1 MALPAARLCE
11 DHYSVAREELEAVI
25 SFLQSGEAERLTAS
39 ELEGAIRERSW
50 DLLRQLLQAHIESRG
65 SGEAAAPVIDA
76 DGVERRAPPREH
88 QRTLTTIFG
97 DVSVARLGYGGE
109 GRKSLHPL
117 DAELNLPAELHS
129 FGLRRLAAVEVA
141 KGSFDEALASLKAQ
155 TGAQLAKRQLEQLVR
170 RAALDFDVFYAQ
182 RAPPTGTG
190 GEVVA
195 ISVDGKGVVM
205 RRSDLREATR
215 KAAESRQRRFSH
227 RLTKGEKRN
236 AKRMA
241 TVAAVYTIA
250 PYVRDPMDVIRV
262 LAPWNETP
270 PPERPRPEA
279 KRVWASLE
287 KTPDDVIAE
296 AFAEAQ
302 RRDPLHRRTW
312 VALVDGNEHQLRV
325 LRKLA
330 RRQKIHLT
338 IVLDFI
344 HVSEYVWKASLA
356 FFGEQQAGREDWVE
370 ERLSRILCGNASHVA
385 AGIRRSATRRGLT
398 KYQREAVDTCAN
410 YLLDHTRFLR
420 YNEYLTAG
428 LPIATGVV
436 EGACRHLVAD
446 RMDVTGAR
454 WSLAGAEAVLRLRA
468 LRSSCDFD
476 DYWRFHEQC
485 EYERNHASRYQDGKV
500 VPIRG
505 RHLSRVK

>member
-1 MALPAARLCE
+1 MALPAPLCE
-11 DHYSVAREELEAVI
+11 DHYTVAHEELEAVI
-25 SFLQSGEAERLTAS
+25 SFLKSGEAERLTAS

-65 SGEAAAPVIDA
+65 SGEAAAPVVDA
-76 DGVERRAPPREH
+76 DGVGRTATPREH

-97 DVSVARLGYGGE
+97 DVSVARLGYAAE

-117 DAELNLPAELHS
+117 DAELNLPAEQHS

-141 KGSFDEALASLKAQ
+141 KGSFDEALASLKVQ
-155 TGAQLAKRQLEQLVR
+155 TGAQLAKRQVEQLVQ
-170 RAALDFDVFYAQ
+170 RAAVDFDAFYAQ
-182 RAPPTGTG
+182 RAPPTGAG

-215 KAAESRQRRFSH
+215 QAAESRQRRFTH
-227 RLTKGEKRN
+227 RLTKGEKPN

-250 PYVRDPMDVIRV
+250 PYIRDPMDVIRI

-270 PPERPRPEA
+270 PPQRPRPEA

-296 AFAEAQ
+296 AFDEAQ

-312 VALVDGNEHQLRV
+312 VALVDGNDHQLRV

-330 RRQKIHLT
+330 RRQKVHLT

-344 HVSEYVWKASLA
+344 HVSEYVWNASLA
-356 FFGEQQAGREDWVE
+356 FFSEQQAGREDWVE
-370 ERLSRILCGNASHVA
+370 ERLSRILCGNASQVA
-385 AGIRRSATRRGLT
+385 AGIRRSATRRGLI
-398 KYQREAVDTCAN
+398 KYQRKAVDTCAN
-410 YLLDHTRFLR
+410 YLLGHTRFLR
-420 YNEYLTAG
+420 YNKYLAAG

-446 RMDVTGAR
+446 RMDLTGAR

-468 LRSSCDFD
+468 LRSSGDFD
-476 DYWRFHEQC
+476 DYWRFHERC
-485 EYERNHASRYQDGKV
+485 EYERNHASRYQDGTV

>member
-1 MALPAARLCE
+1 MALPAPLCE
-11 DHYSVAREELEAVI
+11 DHYTVAREELETVI
-25 SFLQSGEAERLTAS
+25 SFLKSGEADRLTAS

-65 SGEAAAPVIDA
+65 SGEAAAPVVDA
-76 DGVERRAPPREH
+76 EGVERTATPREH

-97 DVSVARLGYGGE
+97 DISVARLGYGAE

-117 DAELNLPAELHS
+117 DAELNLPAEQHS

-141 KGSFDEALASLKAQ
+141 KGSFDEALASLKVQ
-155 TGAQLAKRQLEQLVR
+155 TGAQLAKRQVEQLVQ
-170 RAALDFDVFYAQ
+170 RAAVDFDAFYAQ
-182 RAPPTGTG
+182 RAPPTGGG

-250 PYVRDPMDVIRV
+250 PYIRDPMDVIRI
-262 LAPWNETP
+262 LAPWNQTP
-270 PPERPRPEA
+270 PPQRPRPEA

-296 AFAEAQ
+296 AFDEAQ
-302 RRDPLHRRTW
+302 RRDPLHHRTW
-312 VALVDGNEHQLRV
+312 VALVDGNDHQLRV

-330 RRQKIHLT
+330 RRQKVHLT

-344 HVSEYVWKASLA
+344 HVSEYVWNASLT
-356 FFGEQQAGREDWVE
+356 FFSEQQVGREDWVE
-370 ERLSRILCGNASHVA
+370 QRLSRILCGNASQVA

-398 KYQREAVDTCAN
+398 KYQRAAADTCAN
-410 YLLDHTRFLR
+410 YLLGHTRFLR
-420 YNEYLTAG
+420 YNKYLAAG

-446 RMDVTGAR
+446 RMDLTGAR

-468 LRSSCDFD
+468 LRSSGYFD
-476 DYWRFHEQC
+476 DYWRFHEHC

>member
-1 MALPAARLCE
+1 MGLPAGRLCE
-11 DHYSVAREELEAVI
+11 DRYSVAREELEAVI
-25 SFLQSGEAERLTAS
+25 SFLKSGEAERLTAS
-39 ELEGAIRERSW
+39 ELEGAIRDRSW
-50 DLLRQLLQAHIESRG
+50 DLLRQLLQAHIDSRG
-65 SGEAAAPVIDA
+65 KGEAAAPIVDA
-76 DGVERRAPPREH
+76 KGVERTATPREH

-97 DVSVARLGYGGE
+97 DVSVARLGYGAE
-109 GRKSLHPL
+109 GQESLHPL
-117 DAELNLPAELHS
+117 DAELNLPAEQHS

-141 KGSFDEALASLKAQ
+141 KGSFDEALVSLKAQ
-155 TGAQLAKRQLEQLVR
+155 TGAQLAKRQLEQLTE
-170 RAALDFDVFYAQ
+170 RAAADFDAFYAQ
-182 RAPPTGTG
+182 RAPPVDAG
-190 GEVVA
+190 GELVV

-205 RRSDLREATR
+205 RRSDLRQATR
-215 KAAESRQRRFSH
+215 KAAESRQPRFSH

-262 LAPWNETP
+262 LAPWNQTP
-270 PPERPRPEA
+270 APERPRPEA

-296 AFAEAQ
+296 AIAEAQ
-302 RRDPLHRRTW
+302 RRDPQKRRTW
-312 VALVDGNEHQLRV
+312 VALVDGNDHQLRV

-330 RRQKIHLT
+330 RRHKIQLT

-356 FFGEQQAGREDWVE
+356 FFGEQQVGREDWVE
-370 ERLSRILCGNASHVA
+370 ERLSRILCGNASQVA
-385 AGIRRSATRRGLT
+385 AGIRRSATLRRLT
-398 KYQREAVDTCAN
+398 KRQRKAVDTCAN
-410 YLLDHTRFLR
+410 YLLRHTRFLH
-420 YNEYLTAG
+420 YHEYLAAG

-446 RMDVTGAR
+446 RMDLTGAR

-468 LRSSCDFD
+468 LRSSGDFD
-476 DYWRFHEQC
+476 EYWHFHEQR
-485 EYERNHASRYQDGKV
+485 EYQRNHASRYQDGKV
-500 VPIRG
+500 VPTRG